1 MNAAVG
7 TAAEPTVGELLRRG
21 EAGLQGGD
29 SPRLDAEVLLAGA
42 RRCSRA
48 ALFRDRDEAPGAAV
62 ADVFL
67 RWVAERARGVPV
79 AYLLGRREFWSL
91 GLEVTPATLI
101 PRPETELLVERVLE
115 LMPFG
120 ASTRVA
126 DLGTGSGAIA
136 IAIASERP
144 SAAVVATDRCEA
156 ALAVAVRNAARLGVR
171 NVTFRRGDWFEPLA
185 GGSVD
190 VIVSNP
196 PYVVAGDPRLEEGD
210 LRFEPPSALVGGRT
224 GLEAIRLLV
233 RNGYSHLTPGG
244 CLALE
249 HGQDQGAAVRGLFI
263 GAGYGGVV
271 TYRDL
276 AGRERATLGRRGRSD
291 G

>member
-1 MNAAVG
+1 MSAAVCS
-7 TAAEPTVGELLRRG
+7 TAGPTVGELLRRG
-21 EAGLQGGD
+21 EAELEGGD

-42 RRCSRA
+42 LRCSRA
-48 ALFRDRDEAPGAAV
+48 ALFRDRDEAQGAEV
-62 ADVFL
+62 AGLYL

-115 LMPFG
+115 LVPEG
-120 ASTRVA
+120 AAFHIA

-136 IAIASERP
+136 IAIAKERP
-144 SAAVVATDRCEA
+144 SVTVVATDRCEA
-156 ALAVAVRNAARLGVR
+156 ALAVAVRNGARLGTR
-171 NVTFRRGDWFEPLA
+171 NVTFRCGDWLGPVA
-185 GGSVD
+185 GESFD

-196 PYVVAGDPRLEEGD
+196 PYVAAGDPRLGEGD
-210 LRFEPPSALVGGRT
+210 LRFEPESALVGGDG
-224 GLEAIRLLV
+224 GLEAIRVLV
-233 RNGYSHLTPGG
+233 LSGYSHLKPGG

-249 HGQDQGAAVRGLFI
+249 HGPEQGAAVRELMG
-263 GAGYGGVV
+263 GAGYGGVL
-271 TYRDL
+271 TCPDL
-276 AGRERATLGRRGRSD
+276 AGRERVTLARRPRSD